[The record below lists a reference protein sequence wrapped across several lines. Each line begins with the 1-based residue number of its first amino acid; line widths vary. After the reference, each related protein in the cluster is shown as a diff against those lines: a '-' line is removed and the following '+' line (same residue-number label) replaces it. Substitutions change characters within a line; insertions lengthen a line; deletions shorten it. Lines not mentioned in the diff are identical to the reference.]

1 MFTLIRHI
9 LTIFVIL
16 YCTSIQV
23 KVMCITQHGFHSIW
37 ASEIRAGCT
46 LAQIITTSYRRAKF
60 DLVLSFN
67 DLRVPVSCPERFLSP
82 TVANAGTEVRS
93 YGNAI
98 LSPPPNNCI
107 TMPKHFN
114 NNNNNNR

>member
-9 LTIFVIL
+9 LTLFVIL

-23 KVMCITQHGFHSIW
+23 KVMCIIQHGFHSIW
-37 ASEIRAGCT
+37 ASEIREGCT

-67 DLRVPVSCPERFLSP
+67 DHRVPVSCSKRFLSP
-82 TVANAGTEVRS
+82 TVANAGTEDRS

-98 LSPPPNNCI
+98 LSPPPPSHTKQSQHNA
-107 TMPKHFN
+107 KALY
-114 NNNNNNR
+114 